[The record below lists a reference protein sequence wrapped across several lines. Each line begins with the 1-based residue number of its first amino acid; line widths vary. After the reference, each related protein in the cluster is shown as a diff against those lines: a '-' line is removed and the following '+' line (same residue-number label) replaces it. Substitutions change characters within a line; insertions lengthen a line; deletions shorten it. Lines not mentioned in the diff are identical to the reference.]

1 MRFEQFSNRH
11 KNLKIS
17 QAELERKYRLKLEE
31 DMILEALS
39 QKAKGS
45 ANAPGVGG
53 GGNVSSLQSQLV
65 VIKER
70 EATTYTYYVFNY
82 NDGTINGPHD
92 TGIDVADY
100 QFNSSSQF
108 PLNKKGYCHQ
118 FFNPGTNDFAL
129 LFISATGDIIE
140 TITGNTGDLSV
151 NMLEGRYIVA
161 WDYDL
166 NTLWIFDGEK
176 VYTDSTTVSGVDSYG
191 LVGNWDRTN
200 TNGFCLYSV
209 TDVGGGQNATKI
221 YQWGGSS
228 FSEIYSITHDTNIN
242 LQLHSWAEANKLFIR
257 KYDNDTLSY
266 TGFIVINTLGTVMQ
280 NVELDISTYTDVS
293 YERFGKDKMFLILYN
308 SGDVNVDYKIFAYDA
323 GKDQLIET
331 TVDRAT
337 YSNFS
342 TYSDAKSQSSYYD
355 YLIPENCYLAFYHP
369 TGNSGFGMTEYDYFK
384 FVGFFEGE
392 SNFVIADFADNEN
405 KYASLSYFF
414 NNNVFLL
421 PTEDGG
427 DFSLLKFDSTGI
439 LTNHTFTGITA
450 NDAMTGGINTQ
461 RLGDRIFLRI
471 LNDDNSVYY
480 LYMINSDA
488 TEYIYLDAEIQN
500 YSYTY
505 EYDTIIVRDDTNDL
519 AWYFNSV
526 STDWTSTTKYGEY
539 NTITNYTS
547 ETRLSNGIMSGFT
560 SDRIFYFNDST
571 DGGGNN
577 YIEDGGDDMYDGG
590 NYISTNLAETIPYTH
605 TQMTAVD
612 AYIEARISD
621 FIIDGEIVAGDGTN
635 FGEGSNYFTNLYP
648 GLFVMSAS
656 DVDISE
662 FSIGGGLGADGAGEW
677 EIYTYTPTGYVSTY
691 TAYIK
696 RLWSAG
702 DPTVNQVFIVDTDGT
717 GITHTSTSDT
727 DVDSHAIT
735 GLEDVTKLHYL
746 LFAKANGTKATNT
759 EIVNIINSYLT
770 IVDDKTFT
778 NVLTDL
784 NANYTDITNNLP
796 PIDNSSTLDIYKRD
810 SIKSISINSYIDLD
824 SGKDVFALW
833 YRDAERDGKITVKM
847 YNYSGTLLH
856 AIETQDDVYG
866 RFDVIDS
873 GVYLRTRT
881 KYFDG
886 AIYYIDNHYHLSKKG
901 TSNFMVTVAD
911 ETSYYSNFNDIV
923 WWD

>member
-1 MRFEQFSNRH
+1 MNFERYSDKHR
-11 KNLKIS
+11 NLKIS
-17 QAELERKYRLKLEE
+17 RAEIERKFKLKLEE
-31 DMILEALS
+31 EMILEAMG

-82 NDGTINGPHD
+82 TDGTINGPHD
-92 TGIDVADY
+92 TGIAVADY
-100 QFNSSSQF
+100 QFTNSEQI
-108 PLNKKGYCHQ
+108 PVNKKGYCHK
-118 FFNPGTNDFAL
+118 FYNNSTNDFAL
-129 LFISATGDIIE
+129 LFINATGEIIE

-151 NMLEGRYIVA
+151 NVLDGKYIVA

-166 NTLWIFDGEK
+166 FTMWIFDGEK
-176 VYTDSTTVSGVDSYG
+176 VYTDSTTVVGVDGYG
-191 LVGNWDRTN
+191 IIGNWDRTN
-200 TNGFCLYSV
+200 TDGFFLYSY
-209 TDVGGGQNATKI
+209 TDAGGGQNTTKF
-221 YQWGGSS
+221 YQWKSSS
-228 FSEIYSITHDTNIN
+228 FSEVYSITHDFNID

-257 KYDNDTLSY
+257 KYDNDTSSY
-266 TGFIVINTLGTVMQ
+266 IGFIVIDSLGSVLQ
-280 NVELDISTYTDVS
+280 NIELDNSTYTDVNFD
-293 YERFGKDKMFLILYN
+293 RFGSDKMFLILYN

-323 GKDQLIET
+323 GEDQLIET
-331 TVDRAT
+331 TIDRAT
-337 YSNFS
+337 YTNIS
-342 TYSDAKSQSSYYD
+342 TYSEAKGQAIFYD
-355 YLIPENCYLAFYHP
+355 YIIPENCYMAFYHP

-392 SNFVIADFADNEN
+392 SDFVIADFADNET
-405 KYASLSYFF
+405 KYANLSSHLT
-414 NNNVFLL
+414 NSVFLL

-439 LTNHTFTGITA
+439 LTNHTFTGINA
-450 NDAMTGGINTQ
+450 GDASGAITSQ
-461 RLGDRIFLRI
+461 RLGDRLFFGF
-471 LNDDNSVYY
+471 LNDDNSFYY
-480 LYMINSDA
+480 IYMINSDA
-488 TEYIYLDAEIQN
+488 TEYFYLDAEIEN

-505 EYDTIIVRDDTNDL
+505 EYDTIVVRDNTNEL
-519 AWYFNSV
+519 AWYFNSI
-526 STDWTSTTKYGEY
+526 STDWTSTTYHGTY
-539 NTITNYTS
+539 NTQTGYTS
-547 ETRLSNGIMSGFT
+547 ETRLSNGIMSGF
-560 SDRIFYFNDST
+560 SSNRIFHFNDST

-577 YIEDGGDDMYDGG
+577 YISDGGDDMYDGG
-590 NYISTNLAETIPYTH
+590 NYINTDLGTIIPYTH

-612 AYIEARISD
+612 PYSEAQISD
-621 FIIDGEIVAGDGTN
+621 FIMDGEIISGDGTN
-635 FGEGSNYFTNLYP
+635 FGVGSSYFTNLYP

-656 DVDISE
+656 DVDITE
-662 FSIGGGLGADGAGEW
+662 FFIDGGLGADGSGEW
-677 EIYTYTPTGYVSTY
+677 EIYTYTPTGYESTY

-696 RLWSAG
+696 RLWANG

-717 GITHTSTSDT
+717 GITHTSSSDT
-727 DVDSHAIT
+727 DDDIHTIT
-735 GLEDVTKLHYL
+735 GLGDVTKLHYL
-746 LFAKANGTKATNT
+746 LFAKADGAKVTNT
-759 EIVNIINSYLT
+759 EIENIINSYLT
-770 IVDDKTFT
+770 IVDDKTLT

-784 NANYTDITNNLP
+784 NANYTDVTNNLP
-796 PIDNSSTLDIYKRD
+796 TIDNLSTLDIYKRA
-810 SIKSISINSYIDLD
+810 SVTSVSINSYNDLD

-833 YRDAERDGKITVKM
+833 YNDPERDDKITIKM

-866 RFDVIDS
+866 DFDVVES

-911 ETSYYSNFNDIV
+911 ETSYYKTFNDIV